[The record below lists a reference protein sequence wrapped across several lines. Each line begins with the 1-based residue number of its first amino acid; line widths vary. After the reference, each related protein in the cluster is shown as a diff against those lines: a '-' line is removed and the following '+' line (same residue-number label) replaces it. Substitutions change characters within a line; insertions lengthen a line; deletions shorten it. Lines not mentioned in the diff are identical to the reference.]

1 MNLKELYQWLN
12 VLQGSNNLQKIRQ
25 LQINIQESYA
35 LPFSC
40 IVFTLLGGVL
50 GCNQQNKINQI
61 SLVVVIIMGYQ
72 VMQFIATSL
81 CITGLIPIKL
91 GVWMPNIVGVIL
103 TSTFLGLK
111 VEQ

>member
-1 MNLKELYQWLN
+1 
-12 VLQGSNNLQKIRQ
+12 
-25 LQINIQESYA
+25 
-35 LPFSC
+35 
-40 IVFTLLGGVL
+40 
-50 GCNQQNKINQI
+50 
-61 SLVVVIIMGYQ
+61 MGYQ